1 METIKIFLAGA
12 KKLQDE
18 RLRLKALANAQSFRY
33 GREGQQVAINMSS
46 YEDFGDKQA
55 IYDDF
60 IRNEADVVIFLFD
73 QRIGEKTEAEIR
85 LAYDTQRRCRRPEV
99 FSFVRA
105 FDQRT
110 PEIDYLE
117 KVLNAVT
124 DNYYIDYANT
134 DDLIAK
140 AKERISAFV
149 DCRLAETAALR
160 TNDSARASAM
170 NQSPMF
176 RIFLGVCT
184 AYYVAGGTA
193 WMLFYSLVGR
203 PMGFSLRLYV
213 TGILVLTIVW
223 LIVASIV
230 GRHDIGHDTHQV
242 TLETTTDDVRTY
254 VAELRLMA
262 EQYANPDT
270 ERLWKRL
277 IQDAESVPPRQF
289 AARKAALQA
298 RAIKLKIGG

>member
-12 KKLQDE
+12 KNLQDE

-33 GREGQQVAINMSS
+33 GREGHQVAINMSS

-85 LAYDTQRRCRRPEV
+85 LAYDTQRRHGRPEV

-105 FDQRT
+105 FEQRT

-124 DNYYIDYANT
+124 DNYYIDYANA
-134 DDLIAK
+134 DDLLNK
-140 AKERISAFV
+140 AKERISAYV
-149 DCRLAETAALR
+149 DCRLAETAMLHS
-160 TNDSARASAM
+160 SAGAAPLATT
-170 NQSPMF
+170 QTPLF
-176 RIFLGVCT
+176 HVFLGVCT
-184 AYYVAGGTA
+184 GYYVACGVA
-193 WMLFYSLVGR
+193 WMLFYSLLGQ
-203 PMGFSLRLYV
+203 SLGLTLRAYV
-213 TGILVLTIVW
+213 AGILVLTVVWIV
-223 LIVASIV
+223 IASIV
-230 GRHDIGHDTHQV
+230 GRHDRGYNAQQTALV
-242 TLETTTDDVRTY
+242 ASTDDVRTY
-254 VAELRLMA
+254 VAELKIMA
-262 EQYANPDT
+262 GQYSRPDT

-277 IQDAESVPPRQF
+277 IQDAESIPPRQF
-289 AARKAALQA
+289 MAQKAALHA
-298 RAIKLKIGG
+298 RAMKLKVGS